1 MSTITFSHPWLS
13 GLFAAPR
20 ITPLWSTEAQM
31 VHLLAFERAWTEALV
46 AVGRVDAD
54 AGRLAIARMDGFVPD
69 IARLRDGT
77 ARDGLVVPELVRQL
91 REGLTRPSAVHTGA
105 TSQDALDTATVLTL
119 RAVLSVL
126 EEELAALLAALDE
139 LTERFGERTIM
150 GRTRM
155 QAALPI
161 RAGHRIA
168 NWREPLAVLQADLPG
183 LKARVLKVQF
193 GGPVGDNQALGA
205 DADAVLA
212 HLAGALELA
221 APSRS
226 WHSDRSGLCRV
237 GGWLTEL
244 TGALGK
250 LGQDVCLMAQQG
262 VGEITLAGGGG
273 SSAMPHKKNPVLAEL
288 LVTLARYAAGLNG
301 TLGQTLV
308 HEQERSGTA
317 WTLEWM
323 VLPPLTMA
331 AGCATHTTAGLVNQI
346 TSLGPEPAL

>member
-1 MSTITFSHPWLS
+1 MSHTTFGHPWLS

-20 ITPLWSTEAQM
+20 ITPLWSAEAQM

-46 AVGRVDAD
+46 AVGRVDAN
-54 AGRLAIARMDGFVPD
+54 AGRLAISRMDGFVPD
-69 IARLRDGT
+69 ITRLRDGT
-77 ARDGLVVPELVRQL
+77 ARDGSVVPELVRQL
-91 REGLTRPSAVHTGA
+91 REGLTQPRAVHTGA
-105 TSQDALDTATVLTL
+105 TSQDVLDTATMLTL
-119 RAVLSVL
+119 RAVMAVL
-126 EEELAALLAALDE
+126 EEELAALLAVLDALS
-139 LTERFGERTIM
+139 ERFGDRIIM

-155 QAALPI
+155 QAALSI

-168 NWREPLAVLQADLPG
+168 NWRDPLAAQLADLPG
-183 LKARVLKVQF
+183 LKGRVLNVQF
-193 GGPVGDNQALGA
+193 GGPVGDNQTLGE

-212 HLAGALELA
+212 HLAGTLDLG
-221 APSRS
+221 APARS
-226 WHSDRSGLCRV
+226 WHNDRSGLCRV

-244 TGALGK
+244 TGTLGK

-262 VGEITLAGGGG
+262 IGEITLAGGGG

-288 LVTLARYAAGLNG
+288 LVALARHAAGLNG

-323 VLPPLTMA
+323 VLPTLTMA
-331 AGCATHTTAGLVNQI
+331 AGCATHTSVRLLDQI
-346 TSLGPEPAL
+346 TALGTEPAL